1 MAFGALC
8 NDLRS
13 IGSYFRADDWW
24 HKAPPCRS
32 AKMNPKFQKS
42 LHPRKPSSFT
52 HYRLER
58 GPDADYYDL
67 ALYDTS
73 LCRLFKPRENG
84 DYEVWYAHTGSMTD
98 SQFHN
103 RVTPYY
109 PRPMT
114 TDGDRAVVPLALAR
128 RHRED
133 FTAKCVY
140 TASGL
145 LIRSQSW
152 HVPHG
157 KRFMTKELRDE
168 RKETVRLVEPYVTM
182 ALVGRDNLDMYAD
195 HKCISLSRTYDD
207 DWLRQEPTEEAINGV
222 MRMAYDIKTQWERR
236 NRKWVTHIGNSG
248 VRTIG
253 NYEHVPIPDN
263 KLREEMIQK
272 LHIINS
278 TIRYQDRWDEM
289 PMFMSDADYPRGGLT
304 FKTPRS

>member
-1 MAFGALC
+1 MAYGALC
-8 NDLRS
+8 NDLRA

-42 LHPRKPSSFT
+42 LHPRKPSSFP

-67 ALYDTS
+67 SMYDTS
-73 LCRLFKPRENG
+73 LCRLFKPQPNG
-84 DYEVWYAHTGSMTD
+84 NYEVWYSYTGSNSD
-98 SQFHN
+98 SHFHKQ
-103 RVTPYY
+103 VTPYQS
-109 PRPMT
+109 RVMT
-114 TDGDRAVVPLALAR
+114 TDGDKAVVPLALAR
-128 RHRED
+128 RGRGE
-133 FTAKCVY
+133 FTAKCVF

-145 LIRSQSW
+145 LIREKSW

-157 KRFMTKELRDE
+157 RRSMSKERRNE

-182 ALVGRDNLDMYAD
+182 ALVGRDNLDMYAE
-195 HKCISLSRTYDD
+195 HKCVSLSYTYDG
-207 DWLRQEPTEEAINGV
+207 DWLRQEPTEEVINGV

-236 NRKWVTHIGNSG
+236 NRSWVHNTDPRIPSF
-248 VRTIG
+248 G
-253 NYEHVPIPDN
+253 NYVHVPMPDN

-278 TIRYQDRWDEM
+278 TVRYQDRWDEM

-304 FKTPRS
+304 FKSPRD